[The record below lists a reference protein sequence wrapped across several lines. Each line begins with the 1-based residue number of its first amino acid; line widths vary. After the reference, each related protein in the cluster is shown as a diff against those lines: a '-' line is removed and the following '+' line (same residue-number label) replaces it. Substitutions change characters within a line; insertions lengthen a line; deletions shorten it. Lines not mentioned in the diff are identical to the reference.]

1 MQIQD
6 YKVIVVGGGHAGV
19 ESALFASRILK
30 DEKVLLLTHNI
41 ETIGVLSCNPSLGSQ
56 GRSQALLELE
66 AMGSKI
72 LLAADHSSIQTKIL
86 GKSSGRAM
94 WATRSQLDR
103 QLFKMHVR
111 KFVEEQPNL
120 HVFQQEVED
129 IIIEGDNIKGVRTK
143 LGIEFMAP
151 TVILTT
157 GTFLNG
163 RLHTGLQSSSG
174 GRAGDAASTSLASR
188 LKELNLSMGRLK
200 TGTPPRIDGRSIDFS
215 KLEAEYGDGH
225 ETGDYAV
232 FSRFGNKNMHPKQI
246 PCWITH
252 TNQKTHDIFRASF
265 DESPMFNKSE
275 DGITGNG
282 PRYCMSLET
291 KIDRFPDRD
300 SHIIT
305 LEPEGLNVHEYYPN
319 GISTS
324 LPYKAQIEAVR
335 SMVGLEN
342 AHITAPGYAVEYDYY
357 HSNQFKRTLESK
369 HINGLF
375 MAGSIIGTSG
385 YAEAMVCGAVAG
397 TNAAL
402 KVLGQEEWNPSR
414 TNSYIGVLVDDIT
427 TKDDLFEE
435 PYRLFTS
442 KAEYRLYLRQD
453 NADERLTPMARDM
466 GLIGDEQWE
475 SFCNQQEAINNL
487 KTALDTTW
495 VSPKL
500 VTKDFAIQHFGAE
513 LTHEYSMTELLK
525 RPKVTMENIHECA
538 KTINA
543 TSLTIESLTS
553 QHGKEMTQ
561 TIVEQA
567 ETIVKYSGYIDKQK
581 QEIDK
586 INASENQKIPKDFDY
601 MSVKALSN
609 EVKEKLM
616 KLQPE
621 TLGQASRISGIP
633 QSAIALI
640 KIFMK
645 KTGKI

>member
-500 VTKDFAIQHFGAE
+500 VSKEFAIHHFGAE
-513 LTHEYSMTELLK
+513 LTHEYSMTDLLK

-561 TIVEQA
+561 TIVEQV

-645 KTGKI
+645 KSGKI

>member
-19 ESALFASRILK
+19 EAALFAARILK
-30 DEKVLLLTHNI
+30 KEQVLLLTHNI

-66 AMGSKI
+66 AMGSGI
-72 LLAADHSSIQTKIL
+72 LLAADKSSIQTKIL

-103 QLFKMHVR
+103 QLFKMNVR
-111 KFVEEQPNL
+111 KLVEEQPNL

-129 IIIEGDNIKGVRTK
+129 IIISGDKISGVRTK
-143 LGIEFMAP
+143 LGIEFLAP
-151 TVILTT
+151 SVVLTT

-163 RLHTGLQSSSG
+163 KLHTGLQNSPG
-174 GRAGDAASTSLASR
+174 GRAGDPSSISLAHR
-188 LKELNLSMGRLK
+188 LKELNMKMGRLK
-200 TGTPPRIDGRSIDFS
+200 TGTPPRIDGRTIDYS
-215 KLEAEYGDGH
+215 QLEAEYGDGH
-225 ETGDYAV
+225 ETGNYAV
-232 FSRFGNKNMHPKQI
+232 FSQFGTKDMHPKQI

-252 TNQKTHDIFRASF
+252 TNAKTHDIFRAAF

-291 KIDRFPDRD
+291 KIDRFPNRD

-305 LEPEGLNVHEYYPN
+305 LEPEGLNVHEIYPN

-324 LPYKAQIEAVR
+324 LPYHAQVAAIR
-335 SMVGLEN
+335 SMKGLEN

-357 HSNQFKRTLESK
+357 HANQFKRTLECK
-369 HINGLF
+369 MIDGLF

-385 YAEAMVCGAVAG
+385 YAEAMACGAVAG

-402 KVLGQEEWNPSR
+402 KVLGREEWNPSR
-414 TNSYIGVLVDDIT
+414 TDSYIGVLVDDIT

-453 NADERLTPMARDM
+453 NADERLTPMAHKL
-466 GLIGDEQWE
+466 GLINDNQWAA
-475 SFCNQQEAINNL
+475 FNQKQEAISQYKND
-487 KTALDTTW
+487 LDTTW
-495 VSPKL
+495 ITPKMAP
-500 VTKDFAIQHFGAE
+500 KEFAIENFGSE
-513 LTHEYSMTELLK
+513 LTHEYSLTDLLK
-525 RPKVTMENIHECA
+525 RPKVTMQNIQACIELNQIE
-538 KTINA
+538 KLDFKNISNKYGQE
-543 TSLTIESLTS
+543 LTTAVIE
-553 QHGKEMTQ
+553 Q
-561 TIVEQA
+561 V
-567 ETIVKYSGYIDKQK
+567 ETIIKYSGYINKQK

-586 INASENQKIPKDFDY
+586 INSSENTKIPPDFDY
-601 MSVKALSN
+601 YSVTALSN
-609 EVKEKLM
+609 EVKEKLS
-616 KLQPE
+616 KIRPD

-633 QSAIALI
+633 QSAITLI
-640 KIFMK
+640 MIYMK
-645 KTGKI
+645 KNKH